1 MFTNPLIEREHSLR
15 SKILEGGTVVEDTLV
30 DGTFGKTTQVR
41 EKMYFKEKIIGNRR
55 KLT

>member
-1 MFTNPLIEREHSLR
+1 MSTNPLIEREHSLR

-30 DGTFGKTTQVR
+30 DGTFSKTTQVR